1 MRVAERNNSGF
12 TLVEVLVASTLLILA
27 LVPILKALVQ
37 INMNTVIIERRTKSL
52 SLAKTQ
58 INEIQAKSIYNFDDN
73 FSQNNLSLDNLY
85 LCNISS
91 SSVNTNLK
99 AITVSVGMDR
109 NKNGTLGSNE
119 VEVSLQTQLA
129 RR

>member
-1 MRVAERNNSGF
+1 MRITAKNKSGF
-12 TLVEVLVASTLLILA
+12 TLVEVLVASALLIFA
-27 LVPILKALVQ
+27 MVPILKALTQV
-37 INMNTVIIERRTKSL
+37 NMNNIIVERRTKSL
-52 SLAKTQ
+52 NLAKSQ
-58 INEIQAKSIYNFDDN
+58 INQIQAKSIYNFDDN

-85 LCNISS
+85 LCNIAS

-109 NKNGTLGSNE
+109 NHNGTLGSDE